1 MKMITLSIDLKE
13 INGVI
18 EFHNKFKQLFG

>member
-18 EFHNKFKQLFG
+18 EFHNK

>member
-18 EFHNKFKQLFG
+18 EFHNKFKQ

>member
-18 EFHNKFKQLFG
+18 EFH

>member
-18 EFHNKFKQLFG
+18 EFHNKFKQLF

>member
-18 EFHNKFKQLFG
+18 EFHNKFKQL

>member
-18 EFHNKFKQLFG
+18 EFHNKF